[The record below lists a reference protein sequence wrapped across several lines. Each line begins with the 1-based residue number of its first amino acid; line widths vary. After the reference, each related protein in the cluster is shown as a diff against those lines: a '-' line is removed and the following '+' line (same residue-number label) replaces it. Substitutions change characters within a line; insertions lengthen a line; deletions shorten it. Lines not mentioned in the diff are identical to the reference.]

1 MRRLARMIV
10 AAATAT
16 VARLVPM
23 AGQAG
28 GAPSIAFNPSSNN
41 DGTIDSGL
49 WVHRRADL
57 GGDSRQGEVS

>member
-16 VARLVPM
+16 VARLAPL

-28 GAPSIAFNPSSNN
+28 SAPSLAFNPSSNN
-41 DGTIDSGL
+41 DRAIDSGPSAR
-49 WVHRRADL
+49 RRADL
-57 GGDSRQGEVS
+57 GGDSQQGEVS